1 MSETDR
7 RELSRIGGCT
17 IWNFGAY
24 FGLLSVESRHFY
36 LSATHSSREATSS
49 ARSAEINAVP
59 LQQLRFRALRARK
72 WQWAVIVAT
81 CYCASA
87 DKNEIIRLDLALSM
101 VLLFAVVRLGTAGWY
116 ALGRSVIGVV
126 VQSQHAGLATP
137 VNDRSG
143 ADSLWSSYFE
153 GRSLEDRNRLVIFYA
168 PLVKLV
174 ASRFASRMRSFQSV
188 RELCSFGQFGLIDAI
203 ERFDPSAGFQFA
215 TYATTR
221 IQGAIIDEL
230 RRDDILPKRM
240 RARVRTYQVARET
253 LEGELR
259 HTPTLTEVA
268 AYLGITLAEAVELDD
283 HAAMSSYLVPLSIA
297 GDDPGGSM
305 VGSGEAAMEPSEG
318 AELTAMRETVKA
330 ALLRL
335 TKRQRQVLVLHYL
348 EGFQKSEIAE
358 ALGIDRSRV
367 TQLIHQGLR
376 NLRLELGD
384 QHAEEALQ
392 GF

>member
-1 MSETDR
+1 
-7 RELSRIGGCT
+7 
-17 IWNFGAY
+17 
-24 FGLLSVESRHFY
+24 
-36 LSATHSSREATSS
+36 
-49 ARSAEINAVP
+49 
-59 LQQLRFRALRARK
+59 
-72 WQWAVIVAT
+72 
-81 CYCASA
+81 
-87 DKNEIIRLDLALSM
+87 
-101 VLLFAVVRLGTAGWY
+101 
-116 ALGRSVIGVV
+116 VV
-126 VQSQHAGLATP
+126 VQSQSAGLATP
-137 VNDRSG
+137 VSDRNG
-143 ADSLWSSYFE
+143 AEFLWSSYFE
-153 GRSLEDRNRLVIFYA
+153 GRSIEDRNRLVIFYA
-168 PLVKLV
+168 PLVKIV
-174 ASRFASRMRSFQSV
+174 ASRFASRLRSFQSV

-203 ERFDPSAGFQFA
+203 ERFDPSGGFQFA

-253 LEGELR
+253 LESELR

-268 AYLGITLAEAVELDD
+268 AYLGTTLAETVELDD

-305 VGSGEAAMEPSEG
+305 VGSGEAAIEPSEG
-318 AELTAMRETVKA
+318 AELAAMRDTVKA

-367 TQLIHQGLR
+367 TQLIQQGLR

-384 QHAEEALQ
+384 QQAEGVLP
-392 GF
+392 GI